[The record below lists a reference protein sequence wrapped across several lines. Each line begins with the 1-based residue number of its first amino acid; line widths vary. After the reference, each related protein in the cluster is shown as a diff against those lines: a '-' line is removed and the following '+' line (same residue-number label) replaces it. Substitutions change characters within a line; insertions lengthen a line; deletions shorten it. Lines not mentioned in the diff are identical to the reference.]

1 VKLEAKMSAV
11 GSGGAQGA
19 FYRVTDDEARRRRR
33 QPASGEC
40 GLKDFYFK
48 VEN

>member
-1 VKLEAKMSAV
+1 MSAV